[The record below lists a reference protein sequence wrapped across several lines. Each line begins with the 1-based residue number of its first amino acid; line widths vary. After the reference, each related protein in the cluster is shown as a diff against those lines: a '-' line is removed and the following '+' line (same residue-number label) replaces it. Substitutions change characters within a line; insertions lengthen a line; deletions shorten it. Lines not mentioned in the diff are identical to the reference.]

1 MNASK
6 HELSAIP
13 IPGSFI
19 LTKFSTRVFLGQVK
33 STEGI
38 QGNDFE
44 VTFLGAKDDE
54 HKIFSFPTKEDC
66 SWVERK
72 EILSVVDG
80 WVMDKCQRYL
90 FSASLPVTE

>member
-1 MNASK
+1 MNYQPSQYLAVSYWQ
-6 HELSAIP
+6 
-13 IPGSFI
+13 SFQ
-19 LTKFSTRVFLGQVK
+19 LEYFLDK
-33 STEGI
+33 WSPHLEGI

-44 VTFLGAKDDE
+44 VTFLRAKDDE

-80 WVMDKCQRYL
+80 WVMDKRQRYL